1 MLYTASLSRVRRL
14 FRTVPAFK
22 ALSMITFWFLNE
34 YIACSQGVYK
44 LETLFLDA
52 LQILWGDNQHKHIV
66 FMYSKDTRMVEM
78 VYY

>member
-1 MLYTASLSRVRRL
+1 
-14 FRTVPAFK
+14 
-22 ALSMITFWFLNE
+22 MITFWFINE
-34 YIACSQGVYK
+34 YIVCSQGVYK

-52 LQILWGDNQHKHIV
+52 LQILCGDIQHKHIV